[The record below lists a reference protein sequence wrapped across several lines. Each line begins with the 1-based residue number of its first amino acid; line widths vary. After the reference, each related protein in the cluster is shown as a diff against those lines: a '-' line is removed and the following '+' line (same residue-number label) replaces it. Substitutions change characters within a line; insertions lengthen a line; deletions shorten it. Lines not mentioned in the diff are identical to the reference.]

1 MAVRLPR
8 RRRERRG
15 LSHPERLEGRVALS
29 TNPVSFSFTGA
40 AQTWAVPAGVQSIG
54 FLATGGFGGGIGGPS
69 VLANQLSGTLTI
81 PTGAS
86 ALEVNVGGNGANQ
99 GTTGAGGWNGGGS
112 GGSHEDGG
120 MQVGGG
126 GGGASDIRLPG
137 AAASQALVVAG
148 GGGGFG
154 GNGTNLGSTMYGGTG
169 GAGGL
174 VPLSGQAGSATG
186 SDGGVGGGGGAV
198 SGSVGAN
205 GENTS
210 NGDDGAG
217 GGGGGGWNSGA
228 GGGAGQADKISLE
241 VAAGGGGGGGQSYA
255 NPLYVTGASDA
266 VNNGWFSPGVTLSYL
281 SFDESQPTTTIGTG
295 QPTSWRYNAGQSAT
309 YAVVSGAVPPG
320 LTLDGSTGVVAGAP
334 LAIGVFTFTVS
345 ASVALQAFGGTLIS
359 TTSTTATV
367 VDVGPTAPTAPSVI
381 SAVGGPNT
389 ATVTWAAPSAT
400 GSSPL
405 VNYLIGWSSN
415 NGQSWTPWA
424 TVPASQTSFT
434 GTLPAGSY
442 VFQVSAVNQ
451 TLTGPPSASS
461 QPATVT
467 SAPAAPTNVSGLPG
481 YELVNLAWSPPSATN
496 GAPITGYVLRYSTDG
511 GGSWAQLPNTGSTA
525 TSATVSGLTSQLGYI
540 FEVAAINA
548 AGTGPWSQASPLIQP
563 LLDPGAVTEVVGTPA
578 YEAVTLTW
586 LPPANTAIPVTG
598 YVVRVSDDGGG
609 TWRTPLATGSTAT
622 QFTYPGLTQPV
633 PVVFQVAAVNTN
645 GQGPWSTASAPVTP
659 DTVPAAPSRLRALAG
674 DQTVLLS
681 WNPPADLAGG
691 TLSSYRIEYQ
701 IGSGTDWIV
710 HTASTGTT
718 ATQQLIVNLVNGT
731 SYRFRV
737 AAITQLGVG
746 VPSQA
751 TGDVIPY
758 TVPGA
763 PLGLFAAAGNGT
775 AALAWQPPAADGGRR
790 IVGYRIEASGQSG
803 WYELVANTGTTATGY
818 AATGLVN
825 GTTYLFRVSAINA
838 AGVGAVS
845 VGSNAVVPAGP
856 AAAPLQVRATTGTGS
871 IALSWIP
878 PVVTGGLPITS
889 YVVRWSSNGGTTWQ
903 SANTGGPAA
912 SYRIVGLNGGLTYTV
927 QVAAVTGAGQGAWS
941 TMLAPPSAV
950 RGIGVQSLAGGRVR
964 LAWTP
969 PASNG
974 GSPINGYRIWISANG
989 RPWTALQ
996 INRTGSTTT
1005 VIGGLSRLAT
1015 YRFMIQPLS
1024 VAWPGPL
1031 SAPTRAVRPG

>member
-1 MAVRLPR
+1 
-8 RRRERRG
+8 
-15 LSHPERLEGRVALS
+15 
-29 TNPVSFSFTGA
+29 
-40 AQTWAVPAGVQSIG
+40 
-54 FLATGGFGGGIGGPS
+54 
-69 VLANQLSGTLTI
+69 
-81 PTGAS
+81 
-86 ALEVNVGGNGANQ
+86 
-99 GTTGAGGWNGGGS
+99 
-112 GGSHEDGG
+112 
-120 MQVGGG
+120 
-126 GGGASDIRLPG
+126 
-137 AAASQALVVAG
+137 
-148 GGGGFG
+148 
-154 GNGTNLGSTMYGGTG
+154 
-169 GAGGL
+169 
-174 VPLSGQAGSATG
+174 
-186 SDGGVGGGGGAV
+186 
-198 SGSVGAN
+198 
-205 GENTS
+205 
-210 NGDDGAG
+210 
-217 GGGGGGWNSGA
+217 
-228 GGGAGQADKISLE
+228 
-241 VAAGGGGGGGQSYA
+241 
-255 NPLYVTGASDA
+255 
-266 VNNGWFSPGVTLSYL
+266 
-281 SFDESQPTTTIGTG
+281 
-295 QPTSWRYNAGQSAT
+295 
-309 YAVVSGAVPPG
+309 
-320 LTLDGSTGVVAGAP
+320 
-334 LAIGVFTFTVS
+334 
-345 ASVALQAFGGTLIS
+345 
-359 TTSTTATV
+359 
-367 VDVGPTAPTAPSVI
+367 
-381 SAVGGPNT
+381 
-389 ATVTWAAPSAT
+389 
-400 GSSPL
+400 
-405 VNYLIGWSSN
+405 
-415 NGQSWTPWA
+415 
-424 TVPASQTSFT
+424 
-434 GTLPAGSY
+434 
-442 VFQVSAVNQ
+442 
-451 TLTGPPSASS
+451 
-461 QPATVT
+461 
-467 SAPAAPTNVSGLPG
+467 
-481 YELVNLAWSPPSATN
+481 
-496 GAPITGYVLRYSTDG
+496 
-511 GGSWAQLPNTGSTA
+511 
-525 TSATVSGLTSQLGYI
+525 
-540 FEVAAINA
+540 
-548 AGTGPWSQASPLIQP
+548 
-563 LLDPGAVTEVVGTPA
+563 
-578 YEAVTLTW
+578 
-586 LPPANTAIPVTG
+586 
-598 YVVRVSDDGGG
+598 
-609 TWRTPLATGSTAT
+609 
-622 QFTYPGLTQPV
+622 
-633 PVVFQVAAVNTN
+633 
-645 GQGPWSTASAPVTP
+645 
-659 DTVPAAPSRLRALAG
+659 
-674 DQTVLLS
+674 LLS